1 MSRFVSRRTA
11 LAAVITGAAAAALPL
26 APALAAER
34 RTVDRGASATT
45 VDVFAPV
52 SGEIVALED
61 VPDVMFAEKLAG
73 DGIAVRP
80 TDSWLR
86 APVDGVIGKI
96 YETDHAFT
104 IESDEG
110 LEVLVHFGID
120 TAELKGEGFRRIAEE
135 GKRVARGDIV
145 IELDL
150 PLLEE
155 RAKSTLTPVVI
166 SNMERVTGLTKSA
179 GSASA
184 GWSTVLK
191 AVMA

>member
-1 MSRFVSRRTA
+1 M
-11 LAAVITGAAAAALPL
+11 LPL

-34 RTVDRGASATT
+34 RTGGRSASATT

-61 VPDVMFAEKLAG
+61 VPDVTFAEKLVG
-73 DGIAVRP
+73 DGVAIRP

-96 YETDHAFT
+96 WETNHAFT

-120 TAELKGEGFRRIAEE
+120 TVELKGEGFRR
-135 GKRVARGDIV
+135 VAREGERVGRGTIV

-179 GSASA
+179 GDVTAA
-184 GWSTVLK
+184 RSTILQ
-191 AVMA
+191 AVIE